1 MPLNIRSEEVNQL
14 AEKLAKARRTTKTE
28 AVKLALV
35 EALGKE
41 EEKPSLWERTRDLRE
56 KLASYPLTGLAADKA
71 FNDSLYED
79 E

>member
-35 EALGKE
+35 KALEQE
-41 EEKPSLWERTRDLRE
+41 EKKPSLAERIKDIQDRI
-56 KLASYPLTGLAADKA
+56 ASYPETGLKADKA
-71 FNDSLYED
+71 YRDSLYED
-79 E
+79 N

>member
-14 AEKLAKARRTTKTE
+14 AEKLARARRTTKTE

-41 EEKPSLWERTRDLRE
+41 EKKVPLAERIKDIQDE
-56 KLASYPLTGLAADKA
+56 IASYPETGLKADKA
-71 FNDSLYED
+71 FYDWLSED
-79 E
+79 